1 MKNKLILSA
10 LAFTLLS
17 CGARKVEK
25 SETEVKTE
33 VTTTVKDT
41 TSKVSETK
49 TNETVNTF
57 TDELEIKP
65 IDTTKAIEI
74 IDANGKVTKF
84 KNAVL
89 KRKSKQEN
97 KTTATEKK
105 VAENTSKEA
114 KTDFKQDTKDK
125 NKKVDKPESPTVS
138 FWVTLWN
145 VFKIV
150 LLLILL
156 VLIYRFYKK
165 YVEPK
170 L

>member
-1 MKNKLILSA
+1 MKKTIILLSA
-10 LAFTLLS
+10 LTLVS
-17 CGARKVEK
+17 CGARKTSK

-41 TSKVSETK
+41 TSKVTETK

-74 IDANGKVTKF
+74 IDSNGKVTKF

-105 VAENTSKEA
+105 VAENASKTVKNEV
-114 KTDFKQDTKDK
+114 KQTTKERTKQTD
-125 NKKVDKPESPTVS
+125 KKAVS
-138 FWVTLWN
+138 FWDYFW
-145 VFKIV
+145 IV

-156 VLIYRFYKK
+156 FLIYRFYKK
-165 YVEPK
+165 YVEPIEN
-170 L
+170 